1 MVSGQRGGHG
11 GRYVLRSCPQA
22 LLSDLV
28 ACDHHIQVC
37 RLFRKLI
44 DTFKVL
50 QHERPNRE
58 SLLEFFIME
67 LEAR

>member
-1 MVSGQRGGHG
+1 M
-11 GRYVLRSCPQA
+11 LRSCPRT

-44 DTFKVL
+44 DTLKVL
-50 QHERPNRE
+50 QHERPNRVA
-58 SLLEFFIME
+58 LLEFFIME